1 MGSVKDL
8 FIIEQ
13 PQETKAGKGMFIFS
27 DRYSVFDWGE
37 MPDKIPHKGEAL
49 CMLTSYF
56 FELAEKK
63 GIRTH
68 YLGLID
74 KDNKEK
80 RLAELNSP
88 SNRMVVKLLRVV
100 EPEYQD
106 GTYDYTSIKN
116 LEVNY
121 LIPLEVIYRFSLPE
135 GSSVFKRISEGSL
148 KPSDLGLSTT
158 PVPGTI
164 LKEPFIDFSTKLEH
178 FDRYLNKNEAL
189 KISGLSEEKFN
200 QLVNI
205 AKDLAIMIRSAY
217 EEIGIINEDGKFEFG
232 VDENGE
238 IILIDALGT
247 PDECRFSKD
256 GVTLSKE
263 FARIFYRGSKWHK
276 ELEAAKKS
284 FGKDWREHVKLK
296 PEPLP
301 AEDLELLS
309 NIYTSL
315 TNALFKKKV
324 FETNYTLEELISK
337 IKERHS

>member
-13 PQETKAGKGMFIFS
+13 PQETRAGKGMFVFS

-56 FELAEKK
+56 FELAEKRGVK
-63 GIRTH
+63 TH

-74 KDNKEK
+74 KDDQEK
-80 RLAELNSP
+80 RLAELNSA
-88 SNRMVVKLLRVV
+88 SNRMMVKLLRVV
-100 EPEYQD
+100 EPEYRD
-106 GTYDYTSIKN
+106 GTYDYTPIKN
-116 LEVNY
+116 LNANY

-135 GSSVFKRISEGSL
+135 GSSVFRRISEGSL
-148 KPSDLGLSTT
+148 TPSDLGLNEP
-158 PVPGTI
+158 PVPGTV

-178 FDRYLNKNEAL
+178 FDRYLNRKEAL
-189 KISGLSEEKFN
+189 EISGLSEDKFN
-200 QLVNI
+200 QLVDM
-205 AKDLAIMIRSAY
+205 AKDLAKMIRDAY
-217 EEIGIINEDGKFEFG
+217 EEIGINNEDGKFEFG
-232 VDENGE
+232 VDESGD

-263 FARIFYRGSKWHK
+263 FARIFYRGSNWHK

-284 FGKDWREHVKLK
+284 FGKDWREHVRLK

-301 AEDLELLS
+301 SEDLELLS

-315 TNALFKKKV
+315 TNSLLKKKV
-324 FETNYTLEELISK
+324 FETDYTLEELISK
-337 IKERHS
+337 IKERLS